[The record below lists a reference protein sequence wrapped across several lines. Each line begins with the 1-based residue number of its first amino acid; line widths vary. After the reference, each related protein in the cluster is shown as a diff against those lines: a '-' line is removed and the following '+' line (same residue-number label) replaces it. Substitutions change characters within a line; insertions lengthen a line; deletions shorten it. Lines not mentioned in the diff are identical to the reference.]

1 MMAKTP
7 NNQAEII
14 DNPHIRD
21 LFATQALSFSM
32 VGTSNVSITL
42 SSARWSPVKKAVQH
56 VVVER
61 VVMPL
66 TGAQNMAVALND
78 FLIKQG
84 HDPSAAITAG
94 ESRQ

>member
-1 MMAKTP
+1 MAKTP
-7 NNQAEII
+7 INKLDII

-21 LFATQALSFSM
+21 LFATQALSFHM
-32 VGTSNVSITL
+32 VAGTNVSITFTC
-42 SSARWSPVKKAVQH
+42 ARWSPVKKAYQH

-61 VVMPL
+61 IIMPL
-66 TGAQNMAVALND
+66 PAAQNMAVALND

-84 HDPSAAITAG
+84 HDPSAALTAG